1 MPGIIQDTGAE
12 GDEVGPDAGRLVE
25 DAPAKPRT
33 PGLPPQI
40 AKGEPPQR
48 WQQDEGGWVLEVT
61 NFRQPLVRQCADQ
74 GDEARRSAGASGAP
88 NLRLARAESR
98 GLHPETN
105 SNFNSP
111 SFSTLQATLSP
122 GLSQTCC
129 ASGFPRMTP
138 SGVPVEMRSP
148 GKRVKTCEA

>member
-1 MPGIIQDTGAE
+1 MTLRSGRQLRRPLAFEALSQWVVHLEDRTRAQVGQSKRPPIQASSEKDKLRHSLSPRRMPGIIQDTGAE

-88 NLRLARAESR
+88 NLRLARAES
-98 GLHPETN
+98 
-105 SNFNSP
+105 
-111 SFSTLQATLSP
+111 
-122 GLSQTCC
+122 
-129 ASGFPRMTP
+129 
-138 SGVPVEMRSP
+138 
-148 GKRVKTCEA
+148 